1 MEMPDGS
8 PVFGLISVLLC
19 LLLPVGFTAM
29 QLPPEIQAD
38 RHLVR
43 ADRAIDE
50 QDFLG
55 AKAAMDAILEL
66 QAQHGL
72 ELPEQFS
79 FRYAEVLE
87 RLGLYDEAIDHV
99 TEYLTLAGRDGEFYR
114 EALELLDS
122 AEEMLR
128 QAELERQRAA
138 AAREAAEAAR
148 RQAQAEQMAKMVVV
162 PAGTFQMGCVS
173 GRDCEDDEHPLH
185 PVTISRPFALSRHE
199 VTFDEYDRF
208 AAATGRSR
216 PDDEGWGRGRRPVVN
231 VSWDDAQA
239 YVSWLSSETGV
250 RYRLPSEAEWEYAAR
265 AGTTTAYSWGNEI
278 GSNRA
283 NCDGCGSRWDD
294 EMTAPVGSFAANA
307 WGLHDMHGNVSEWV
321 EDCWHETYAGAPA
334 DGSAWIAAGDCS
346 RRVSRG
352 SNSINPPRNI
362 RAASRGGG
370 GAGFGFSFRGFRV
383 ARTLE
388 DPEDAAQ
395 PDAGF
400 GRARVLSRAARFLR
414 PDSRCSS
421 RHTPARPLPCIPPVL
436 PDSRR
441 PPWPPRSTSTPACR
455 KSSRSNAPRP
465 GRP

>member
-1 MEMPDGS
+1 M
-8 PVFGLISVLLC
+8 LW
-19 LLLPVGFTAM
+19 LLLPVVVAAV

-38 RHLVR
+38 RYLVR
-43 ADRAIDE
+43 AERAIDA

-66 QAQHGL
+66 QVQHGL
-72 ELPEQFS
+72 ELPAQFS

-87 RLGLYDEAIDHV
+87 RLGLYDEAIEHV
-99 TEYLTLAGRDGEFYR
+99 TAYLTVAGRDGEFYR

-122 AEEMLR
+122 VEEMLR

-138 AAREAAEAAR
+138 AARQQAEAAR
-148 RQAQAEQMAKMVVV
+148 RQAQAQQMEKMVVI

-173 GRDCEDDEHPLH
+173 GRDCEDDEHPVH

-208 AAATGRSR
+208 AAATGRSL

-265 AGTTTAYSWGNEI
+265 AGTTTAYSWGNKI

-283 NCDGCGSRWDD
+283 NCDGCGSQWDD
-294 EMTAPVGSFAANA
+294 DMTAPVGSFAANA
-307 WGLHDMHGNVSEWV
+307 WGLYDMHGNASEWV
-321 EDCWHETYAGAPA
+321 EDCWHETSAGAPA
-334 DGSAWIAAGDCS
+334 DGSAWTAERDCD
-346 RRVSRG
+346 RRVVRG

-362 RAASRGGG
+362 RAASRGGAV
-370 GAGFGFSFRGFRV
+370 AGFGFRYYGFRV
-383 ARTLE
+383 ATTLAE
-388 DPEDAAQ
+388 P
-395 PDAGF
+395 
-400 GRARVLSRAARFLR
+400 
-414 PDSRCSS
+414 
-421 RHTPARPLPCIPPVL
+421 
-436 PDSRR
+436 
-441 PPWPPRSTSTPACR
+441 
-455 KSSRSNAPRP
+455 
-465 GRP
+465 

>member
-1 MEMPDGS
+1 MTTKS
-8 PVFGLISVLLC
+8 PRTHLPVAMLW
-19 LLLPVGFTAM
+19 LLLPAVVAAM

-43 ADRAIDE
+43 AERAIDE

-66 QAQHGL
+66 QAQHDL
-72 ELPEQFS
+72 ELPAQFS

-87 RLGLYDEAIDHV
+87 RLGLYDEAIEHV

-138 AAREAAEAAR
+138 AAREAAEAGR
-148 RQAQAEQMAKMVVV
+148 RQAQAEQMEKMVVV

-173 GRDCEDDEHPLH
+173 GRDCDDDEHPVH

-208 AAATGRSR
+208 AAETGRTP

-278 GSNRA
+278 GDNRA
-283 NCDGCGSRWDD
+283 NCDGCGSEWDD
-294 EMTAPVGSFAANA
+294 EMTAPVGSFAANP
-307 WGLHDMHGNVSEWV
+307 WGLHDMHGNVWEWV
-321 EDCWHETYAGAPA
+321 EDCPHDSYAGAPE
-334 DGSAWIAAGDCS
+334 DGSAWTAGGDCS
-346 RRVSRG
+346 RRVSRSGFWG
-352 SNSINPPRNI
+352 SDPGSL
-362 RAASRGGG
+362 RAARRTWS
-370 GAGFGFSFRGFRV
+370 GARFGASFRGFRV
-383 ARTLE
+383 ATTL
-388 DPEDAAQ
+388 DGP
-395 PDAGF
+395 
-400 GRARVLSRAARFLR
+400 
-414 PDSRCSS
+414 
-421 RHTPARPLPCIPPVL
+421 
-436 PDSRR
+436 
-441 PPWPPRSTSTPACR
+441 
-455 KSSRSNAPRP
+455 
-465 GRP
+465 